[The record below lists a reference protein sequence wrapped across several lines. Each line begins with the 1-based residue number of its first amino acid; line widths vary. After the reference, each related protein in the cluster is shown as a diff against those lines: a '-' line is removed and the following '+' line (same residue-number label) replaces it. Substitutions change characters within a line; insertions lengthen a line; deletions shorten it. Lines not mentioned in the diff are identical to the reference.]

1 MLTMINELDNL
12 VIFSMDVRAKGD
24 FHLQRA
30 TIITWRESQEH
41 NADDRAISFQEPEGV
56 KEIWEFICKA
66 KGIEDESGN
75 IGIVITEEISNSNIQ
90 NSGIKSGC
98 VLPDVTVDNLPFIAH
113 VIQSEKETLAEKIN
127 EEVMEN
133 NCHFIKK
140 LGELIDIEE
149 KNKKNNEST
158 DALSYIFV
166 IFKYLFL
173 LAKRELIEVLV
184 SDEFYTITFGA
195 LEYDLESQKKIRHRM
210 YFKDVAKFKN
220 VLNLDNKEI
229 ISKIHINHRLGY
241 LRDTA
246 IGRFI
251 EEIPYININIILQ
264 TNNAMI
270 IQYFIDNKSILHK
283 CVLNIM
289 DQSLKEEQIR
299 DNILFLL
306 ELIACAKE
314 FQQKKVQ
321 FYELLIEQGFL
332 DGVESLLNKE
342 VSSILKSNVLEIIV
356 ELISYV
362 PSLFRA
368 HILNNIKAQSNIL
381 IELCD
386 ILITHKD
393 FGIKYEIGKII
404 IYLLD
409 NEKVSNG
416 MNNKPGKTDLYS
428 MIFDNC
434 LNVLVN
440 FLSTPLPLLCDSE
453 LKVSNIS
460 AKQIIIEILC
470 DCLNQHENLIQYW
483 LIQNNV
489 LTKILDLVK
498 YNNKLLNLQVVKYIK
513 CIIINND
520 YNSTK
525 VIMNT
530 DCFGKIIS
538 LFNINKKKDNLIFS
552 AILELFFLLKNCSHS
567 RKLINY
573 LIENYYDFVYNES
586 NRVYFEDIISLYEN
600 QNENEFGLYTVSHIN
615 KEESEEHIEEGN
627 DSLGFIGLFNKT
639 KNDDVDFDLDN
650 DNINSNFNFLGTK
663 RNSEEKLDELIQEL
677 KKENDEQ

>member
-149 KNKKNNEST
+149 KNKKDNEST

-306 ELIACAKE
+306 ELIACTKE

>member
-133 NCHFIKK
+133 NCHLIKN

-149 KNKKNNEST
+149 KNKKDNEST

-306 ELIACAKE
+306 ELIACTKE

-440 FLSTPLPLLCDSE
+440 FLSTPLPFLCDSE

-627 DSLGFIGLFNKT
+627 DSLGFIGLFNRT

>member
-306 ELIACAKE
+306 ELIACTKE

-586 NRVYFEDIISLYEN
+586 NREYFEDIISLYEN

>member
-1 MLTMINELDNL
+1 M
-12 VIFSMDVRAKGD
+12 
-24 FHLQRA
+24 
-30 TIITWRESQEH
+30 
-41 NADDRAISFQEPEGV
+41 
-56 KEIWEFICKA
+56 
-66 KGIEDESGN
+66 
-75 IGIVITEEISNSNIQ
+75 
-90 NSGIKSGC
+90 
-98 VLPDVTVDNLPFIAH
+98 
-113 VIQSEKETLAEKIN
+113 
-127 EEVMEN
+127 
-133 NCHFIKK
+133 
-140 LGELIDIEE
+140 
-149 KNKKNNEST
+149 
-158 DALSYIFV
+158 
-166 IFKYLFL
+166 
-173 LAKRELIEVLV
+173 
-184 SDEFYTITFGA
+184 
-195 LEYDLESQKKIRHRM
+195 
-210 YFKDVAKFKN
+210 
-220 VLNLDNKEI
+220 
-229 ISKIHINHRLGY
+229 
-241 LRDTA
+241 
-246 IGRFI
+246 
-251 EEIPYININIILQ
+251 
-264 TNNAMI
+264 
-270 IQYFIDNKSILHK
+270 
-283 CVLNIM
+283 
-289 DQSLKEEQIR
+289 
-299 DNILFLL
+299 
-306 ELIACAKE
+306 
-314 FQQKKVQ
+314 
-321 FYELLIEQGFL
+321 
-332 DGVESLLNKE
+332 
-342 VSSILKSNVLEIIV
+342 
-356 ELISYV
+356 
-362 PSLFRA
+362 
-368 HILNNIKAQSNIL
+368 
-381 IELCD
+381 
-386 ILITHKD
+386 ITHKD

-434 LNVLVN
+434 LNILVN

>member
-195 LEYDLESQKKIRHRM
+195 LEYDLESQKKIRHRT

-220 VLNLDNKEI
+220 VLNIDNKEI

-306 ELIACAKE
+306 ELIACTKE

>member
-434 LNVLVN
+434 LNILVN

-498 YNNKLLNLQVVKYIK
+498 YNNTLFNLQVVKYIN

>member
-149 KNKKNNEST
+149 KNKKN
-158 DALSYIFV
+158 
-166 IFKYLFL
+166 
-173 LAKRELIEVLV
+173 
-184 SDEFYTITFGA
+184 
-195 LEYDLESQKKIRHRM
+195 LESQKKIRHRM

-306 ELIACAKE
+306 ELIACTKE

>member
-149 KNKKNNEST
+149 KNKKDNEST

-306 ELIACAKE
+306 ELIACTKE

-627 DSLGFIGLFNKT
+627 DSLGFIGLFNRT

>member
-113 VIQSEKETLAEKIN
+113 VIQSEKEILAEKIN

-306 ELIACAKE
+306 ELIACTKE

>member
-600 QNENEFGLYTVSHIN
+600 QNENEFGLYTLSHIN